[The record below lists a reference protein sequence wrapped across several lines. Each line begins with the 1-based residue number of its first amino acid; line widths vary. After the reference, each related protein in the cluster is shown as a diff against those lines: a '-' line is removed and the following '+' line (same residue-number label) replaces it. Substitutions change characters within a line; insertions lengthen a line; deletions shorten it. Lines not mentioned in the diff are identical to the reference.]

1 MGKRN
6 PNTDKAAAK
15 DKGPDISDFIVAEEE
30 LKTLK
35 KQQGIPDSSE
45 NLNALGRAIDYI
57 LTARE
62 RRIKQPIKKKNLS
75 LAVPSGRLRPPPL
88 LCQTVV
94 HRNSLPADLLDR
106 FLHGNDHH

>member
-62 RRIKQPIKKKNLS
+62 RRIKQPIKKKPIFGCAFWAPSASTAFMPNSGS
-75 LAVPSGRLRPPPL
+75 LQQST
-88 LCQTVV
+88 C
-94 HRNSLPADLLDR
+94 
-106 FLHGNDHH
+106 